1 MAKYQVEMVRNLQ
14 YIKVHKKHILTHSF
28 FQIFDELKKVTA
40 LCKEVQEEILEDRH
54 CKEEMTNAIEV
65 LEQKVSVLEEENKN
79 LKDENTQIVRFIKG
93 LDREIENVCE
103 YLEQKQNE

>member
-1 MAKYQVEMVRNLQ
+1 M
-14 YIKVHKKHILTHSF
+14 
-28 FQIFDELKKVTA
+28 
-40 LCKEVQEEILEDRH
+40 QEEILEDRH